1 MLNFLGCFVNNVTQ
15 QTVIADILQ
24 VKLLKYLCLSCFV
37 WFDDPNQTW
46 LAFKSACKS
55 LIL

>member
-1 MLNFLGCFVNNVTQ
+1 MLNLGCFVNNVTQ

-24 VKLLKYLCLSCFV
+24 VKLLKDLCLSCFV